1 MSTNNVQELYDKAL
15 QYWQNEESE
24 KAIEL
29 VEQALILAPENLDLH
44 CLAMHVKTEV
54 IKTILSFPMQNLSWI
69 TTSITMILLLKT
81 RARLSIWQCT
91 PIAVLP
97 AKLLMEKRRTRTS
110 MILPGVITNMRQKCS
125 RRVIRSSLSIH
136 IDALVRLGL
145 FDEAFTIGKVCLKL
159 ISGKEVGLPGLD
171 KTDYDDY
178 DSDEFIFSI
187 IESLHEV
194 LWPPGNWRKHV
205 ILYRAFEK

>member
-44 CLAMHVKTEV
+44 CLAMHVKNRGY
-54 IKTILSFPMQNLSWI
+54 KDYSFLPHAELSWI

-110 MILPGVITNMRQKCS
+110 MILPGVYHKYATKVLKAGYP
-125 RRVIRSSLSIH
+125 VIFVDSY

-205 ILYRAFEK
+205 IFISRI